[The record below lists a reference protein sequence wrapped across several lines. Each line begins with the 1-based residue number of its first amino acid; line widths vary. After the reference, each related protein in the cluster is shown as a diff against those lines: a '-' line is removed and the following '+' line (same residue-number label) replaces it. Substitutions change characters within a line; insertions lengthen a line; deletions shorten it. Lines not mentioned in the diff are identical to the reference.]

1 MVYQSVQLP
10 AVSLPQR
17 ALPSLPRAVLCLHHR
32 SLHRLAGPPP
42 AALPPGQADP
52 LGQTRH
58 CAGACCRLHPAA
70 HMNRRCCTCNAYQGW
85 SRCCASAALQLKPAG
100 LKQSE
105 GTADNGLQL
114 TAALG
119 AAMGELL
126 KMYCIAQGGFD
137 LLGVTQQHWL
147 VTTWRFEQEAVSC
160 GPAPSRPCSWLPTTE
175 AAATTLCSLAAA
187 WRGLLITTATPSTYC
202 ATARHVPTH
211 LRCAGVLAA
220 ALDQVCHCCA
230 VQLQAQQALEG
241 QWLRQAGC
249 RCCTR
254 HSLSRQQ
261 RHQLQGSQ
269 RRAEQRCQPTFD
281 LNSCSQLTHVC
292 N

>member
-1 MVYQSVQLP
+1 
-10 AVSLPQR
+10 
-17 ALPSLPRAVLCLHHR
+17 
-32 SLHRLAGPPP
+32 
-42 AALPPGQADP
+42 
-52 LGQTRH
+52 
-58 CAGACCRLHPAA
+58 
-70 HMNRRCCTCNAYQGW
+70 
-85 SRCCASAALQLKPAG
+85 
-100 LKQSE
+100 
-105 GTADNGLQL
+105 
-114 TAALG
+114 
-119 AAMGELL
+119 MGELL

-137 LLGVTQQHWL
+137 LVGVTQQHWL
-147 VTTWRFEQEAVSC
+147 VTTWRFEQEAASC

-187 WRGLLITTATPSTYC
+187 WRRPLITTATPSTYC

-211 LRCAGVLAA
+211 LRCAGLLAA

-269 RRAEQRCQPTFD
+269 RIAEQRCQPTFD

-292 N
+292 NLNLPGPCVYTSDGALQ